1 MENAYVYET
10 STSIMHKRIVK
21 IASAIVVALV
31 LTLVGANSS
40 VYAVSHATYYP
51 PSFGSTYA
59 GSALGSTPLSY
70 SDGLTINGNTYDIS
84 KNVQTIP
91 TVTLYVGAPA
101 TITVKLWEY
110 GGTYQIQGLAMFLN
124 VRGYNP
130 NTGASDTWVQY
141 SKITGVTVHDPNG
154 LLGTTTADVKYDQR
168 FMYVTFHLMPNKP
181 MNTSWMIFTAWDKQL
196 SVGTTKVDNA
206 VNFSYVPFS
215 YS

>member
-1 MENAYVYET
+1 MYARNQPFV
-10 STSIMHKRIVK
+10 MHKQVIK
-21 IASAIVVALV
+21 IASALVAALV

-40 VYAVSHATYYP
+40 VYALSGHGVSYA

-70 SDGLTINGNTYDIS
+70 KDGLTINGNTYDIS
-84 KNVQTIP
+84 KYVQTIP
-91 TVTLYVGAPA
+91 TTTLYVGSPA

-110 GGTYQIQGLAMFLN
+110 SGTYQIQGVAMFLN
-124 VRGYNP
+124 IKGYNP
-130 NTGASDTWVQY
+130 NSGNSDTWVQY
-141 SKITGVTVHDPNG
+141 SKTTGVTVHDPHN
-154 LLGTTTADVKYDQR
+154 LLGTATADVKYNQS

-181 MNTSWMIFTAWDKQL
+181 LSTSWMIFTAWDNQL
-196 SVGTTKVDNA
+196 SINTAKVNNA